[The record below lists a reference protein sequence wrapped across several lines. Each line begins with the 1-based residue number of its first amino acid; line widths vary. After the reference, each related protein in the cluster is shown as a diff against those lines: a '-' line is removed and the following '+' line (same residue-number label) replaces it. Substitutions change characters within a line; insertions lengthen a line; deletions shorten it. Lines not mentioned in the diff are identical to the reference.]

1 MRVNALDAGA
11 GPATTSTSGTGGG
24 AGSSRSGPS
33 IPFMLL
39 DVFIYSAVFYIGT
52 EMTASAL
59 KKLKA
64 RRAAKALQVCHRV
77 THATTRHRCHG
88 TTPKGFHAAL

>member
-11 GPATTSTSGTGGG
+11 GPATTSGSSTSGSGGG

-39 DVFIYSAVFYIGT
+39 DIFIYSAVFYIGT

-59 KKLKA
+59 KKFKA
-64 RRAAKALQVCHRV
+64 RRAAKALQVRHSV
-77 THATTRHRCHG
+77 TLATTRHKCPCCSLG
-88 TTPKGFHAAL
+88 